1 MAGPARWGILGG
13 ILAAAVLYGAAVA
26 YAGGGGDGEGG
37 GVLLTTDNPQMQ
49 VEARAAPEGA
59 AAVLQVRIGAIQ
71 NPSLTPFGIVV
82 RLADGQEIG
91 RFAIFPADRTGD
103 YFLSLKP
110 AEREALAAGGGALL
124 LSIDRIGETAAPLS
138 VTVDFVRAK

>member
-1 MAGPARWGILGG
+1 MARLARWGILV
-13 ILAAAVLYGAAVA
+13 AAALYGAAVA
-26 YAGGGGDGEGG
+26 NAGGGGG
-37 GVLLTTDNPQMQ
+37 LRLTLDNPQVQ
-49 VEARAAPEGA
+49 AQALAAPESA
-59 AAVLQVRIGAIQ
+59 NAVLQVRIGAIE
-71 NPSLTPFGIVV
+71 NPSMTPFGIVV

-110 AEREALAAGGGALL
+110 AEQATLATGDGALML
-124 LSIDRIGETAAPLS
+124 AIDLIGEPAGPLT

>member
-1 MAGPARWGILGG
+1 MAKLARWGIVV
-13 ILAAAVLYGAAVA
+13 AAALYGAAVA
-26 YAGGGGDGEGG
+26 NAGGGGG
-37 GVLLTTDNPQMQ
+37 LRLTLDNPQVQ
-49 VEARAAPEGA
+49 AQALAAPESA
-59 AAVLQVRIGAIQ
+59 NAVLQVRIGAIE
-71 NPSLTPFGIVV
+71 NPSMTPFGIVV

-110 AEREALAAGGGALL
+110 AEQAALAASGGALL
-124 LSIDRIGETAAPLS
+124 LAIDRIGEPAGPLT